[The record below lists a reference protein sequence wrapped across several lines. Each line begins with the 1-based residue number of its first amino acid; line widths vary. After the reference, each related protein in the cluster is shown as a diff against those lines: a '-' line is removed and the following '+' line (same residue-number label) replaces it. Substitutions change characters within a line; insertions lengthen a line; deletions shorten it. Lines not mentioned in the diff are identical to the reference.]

1 VIIKKLKN
9 LFLKMLFMTNSFLS
23 KSQNTLQIKLHFLM
37 ASILLLSCSFSFSQ
51 ENTSKKSSSEKTNP
65 DILPKTTFEETVILP
80 LQKNQLYFEKVFL
93 HLNKTN
99 YFADDIIWFKA
110 YVSDI
115 KNRPSNQTSRLHV
128 SLLNADGK
136 TIQTQNIFIN
146 KGIGKGQFI
155 LNDTLKNGTYY
166 LLASTNYMRNFGV
179 DHHFFQEINII
190 NKLVSKESKGKNNYD
205 VQLFPEGGY
214 LLEGAENV
222 IGIKSLLN
230 GKGNDFSGKIINQ
243 KNQEITSFK
252 SEHSGMSKC
261 SFFYELNENYTALI
275 KTNDTLFKV
284 NLPAAQKNGILL
296 NVDNNNLDILKLIIK
311 TNRNTTFKSNYKILF
326 HQRNQIIDYVEIPDL
341 ETQNTIFEFD
351 KKNFVEGVNTITLFK
366 DNQPIADR
374 KFYKEDKGKT
384 VNLAV
389 EKNTVENDSISYK
402 IKTDKSL
409 QANLSVSLLPINA
422 ANYTETV
429 TIKSAFLLSPFVKGQ
444 IENPAYY
451 FNKENK
457 KRNEHLDLLLLT
469 QGWTQYSTKEMIA
482 DLNPP
487 YQYDFEAGFKIKGN
501 VFSKPTNQLALI
513 TKDNTII
520 DKIFLNEKKDFIFNN
535 LLIYKGDHMKIS
547 FIKNQTEAIR
557 PENLHLDSVKSSPFF
572 TFNVEKSKTTDS
584 VLHDDL
590 WTELNTSGSI
600 KLDEINVTSKN
611 KTYTERKK
619 IIRKYKPLV
628 FDIGKYYNLPIA
640 DHFKNKDLMY
650 FLNFDQDTKLVK
662 WNDTETHLETGI
674 NKEAILYIDGK
685 HITSSELSSV
695 SLQINE
701 IDNILVQPVRGNKIF
716 QVFTSENYQKD
727 IIELFEEYLVTDGF
741 DREKKYYA
749 PIYDFDENKYS
760 NWLEIDWKPDLV
772 FKNDSETL
780 IKVKQN
786 KQLQGYLFSVQGF
799 THDGTLISEII
810 KTK

>member
-1 VIIKKLKN
+1 MSN
-9 LFLKMLFMTNSFLS
+9 FFSS
-23 KSQNTLQIKLHFLM
+23 KSKNTLQIKLHFLI
-37 ASILLLSCSFSFSQ
+37 ASILLLSYSSLFSQ
-51 ENTSKKSSSEKTNP
+51 ENTKIKSPSEKINTDLLKDP
-65 DILPKTTFEETVILP
+65 AFEENVILP

-93 HLNKTN
+93 HLNKTS

-115 KNRPSNQTSRLHV
+115 KSKPSNQTSRLHV
-128 SLLNADGK
+128 SLLNGEGK
-136 TIQTQNIFIN
+136 TIQNQNIFIN
-146 KGIGKGQFI
+146 KGVGKGQFV

-166 LLASTNYMRNFGV
+166 LLATTNYMRNFGV

-190 NKLVSKESKGKNNYD
+190 NKLVSKEIKGKNNYE

-214 LLEGAENV
+214 LLEGTENV

-243 KNQEITSFK
+243 RNQEITSFK

-261 SFFYELNENYTALI
+261 SFFYEMNENYTALI
-275 KTNDTLFKV
+275 ETNDTLLKV
-284 NLPAAQKNGILL
+284 NLPVAQKNGILL
-296 NVDNNNLDILKLIIK
+296 NIQNDDSNILKIIIK
-311 TNRNTTFKSNYKILF
+311 TKSNTASKSNYKILF
-326 HQRNQIIDYVEIPDL
+326 HQRNQIIDYIAIPTL

-351 KKNFVEGVNTITLFK
+351 KKNFFEGVNTITLFK
-366 DNQPIADR
+366 DNQPIAER
-374 KFYKEDKGKT
+374 KFYNEDRGKT

-389 EKNTVENDSISYK
+389 EKNNLENDTISYK
-402 IKTDKSL
+402 IKIDKSL
-409 QANLSVSLLPINA
+409 QANLSISVLPINA
-422 ANYTETV
+422 TNYTETV
-429 TIKSAFLLSPFVKGQ
+429 TIKSAFLLSPFVKGY

-451 FNKENK
+451 FKKENQ

-469 QGWTQYSTKEMIA
+469 QGWTQFSVKEMIT

-501 VFSKPTNQLALI
+501 VFPKPTNQLALM
-513 TKDNTII
+513 TKDNVII
-520 DKIFLNEKKDFIFNN
+520 DKIFLNEKKDFSFNN

-547 FIKNQTEAIR
+547 FIKNQNEAIK
-557 PENLHLDSVKSSPFF
+557 PENLHVDPAKTSPS
-572 TFNVEKSKTTDS
+572 FNFNIEKSKKTDS
-584 VLHDDL
+584 VPNYDL

-600 KLDEINVTSKN
+600 KLDEISLTSKN

-662 WNDTETHLETGI
+662 WNGIETHLETGI
-674 NKEAILYIDGK
+674 NKEALLYIDGK

-716 QVFTSENYQKD
+716 QVFTSENYQKE

-741 DREKKYYA
+741 DRERKYYA

-760 NWLEIDWKPDLV
+760 NWLEIAWKPDLV
-772 FKNDSETL
+772 LKTNGETF
-780 IKVKQN
+780 IKIKQN
-786 KQLQGYLFSVQGF
+786 KQLQGYLFSVQGY
-799 THDGTLISEII
+799 TQDGSLISEII
-810 KTK
+810 TIK

>member
-1 VIIKKLKN
+1 MKV
-9 LFLKMLFMTNSFLS
+9 LFLKTPFMSNSFSS
-23 KSQNTLQIKLHFLM
+23 KSKNTIQIKLHFLI

-51 ENTSKKSSSEKTNP
+51 ENTRIKSPSEKIKT
-65 DILPKTTFEETVILP
+65 DTLSKTTFEETIILP

-93 HLNKTN
+93 HLNKTS

-115 KNRPSNQTSRLHV
+115 KNKPSNQTSRLHV

-136 TIQTQNIFIN
+136 TIQDQNIFIN
-146 KGIGKGQFI
+146 KGIGKGQFV

-179 DHHFFQEINII
+179 DHSFFQKINII

-222 IGIKSLLN
+222 IGLKSLLN
-230 GKGNDFSGKIINQ
+230 GKGHDFSGKIINQ
-243 KNQEITSFK
+243 KNQEIASFK

-261 SFFYELNENYTALI
+261 HFFYDLNENYTALI

-296 NVDNNNLDILKLIIK
+296 NIDNNNSDILKLIIK
-311 TNRNTTFKSNYKILF
+311 TNRSTTSKSNYKILF

-341 ETQNTIFEFD
+341 KTQNTIFEFD
-351 KKNFVEGVNTITLFK
+351 KKNFFEGVNTITLFK
-366 DNQPIADR
+366 DNQPIAER
-374 KFYKEDKGKT
+374 KFYKEDIGKT
-384 VNLAV
+384 VNLTI
-389 EKNTVENDSISYK
+389 EKNNLENDSISYK

-409 QANLSVSLLPINA
+409 QANLSVSVLPINA
-422 ANYTETV
+422 ANYAETI
-429 TIKSAFLLSPFVKGQ
+429 TIKSAFLLSPFVKGH
-444 IENPAYY
+444 IENPGYY
-451 FNKENK
+451 FKKDNQ

-469 QGWTQYSTKEMIA
+469 QGWTQFSVKEMVT

-501 VFSKPTNQLALI
+501 VFPKPTNQLALM
-513 TKDNTII
+513 TKDNLII
-520 DKIFLNEKKDFIFNN
+520 DKIFLNDKKDFSFNN

-547 FIKNQTEAIR
+547 FIKNQNEAIK
-557 PENLHLDSVKSSPFF
+557 PENLHLDTVQSSPFF
-572 TFNVEKSKTTDS
+572 NFKIEKSKTTDS
-584 VLHDDL
+584 VLNSDL
-590 WTELNTSGSI
+590 WTELHTSGSI
-600 KLDEINVTSKN
+600 KLDEISITSKN
-611 KTYTERKK
+611 KTYTERKQ

-662 WNDTETHLETGI
+662 WNGIETHLETGI
-674 NKEAILYIDGK
+674 NKEALLYIDGK
-685 HITSSELSSV
+685 HITSNELSSV

-727 IIELFEEYLVTDGF
+727 IIELFAEYLVTDGF

-760 NWLEIDWKPDLV
+760 NWFEIDWKPDLV
-772 FKNDSETL
+772 IKNDDETF
-780 IKVKQN
+780 IKIKQN
-786 KQLQGYLFSVQGF
+786 KQLQGYLFSVQGY
-799 THDGTLISEII
+799 TQDGSLISEII
-810 KTK
+810 TIK